1 MIKMCH
7 NRIRIVTKEMQQ
19 DYGVNAARD
28 GENFVHIIYIL
39 TCYNRSMLVNGSGL
53 AGRPVM
59 SLQLGGPVARVV
71 APVVDP
77 DDLRVIAFVVEG
89 PTIGGDIGNILD
101 VRSVREFSSL
111 GFIIDSADE
120 LVEREDVIKIRDVM
134 ALNFDPIGLKV
145 ETKKGTKLGKIEDYT
160 VDAGSMMVQQLIV
173 RRPLR
178 KSFVDPQLTIARSQ
192 IVEVDDYT
200 VTVRDEED
208 EIREKARTEDF
219 IPNFVNPFRS
229 SGTPAPQTAPARTET
244 PADKGTE

>member
-1 MIKMCH
+1 
-7 NRIRIVTKEMQQ
+7 
-19 DYGVNAARD
+19 
-28 GENFVHIIYIL
+28 
-39 TCYNRSMLVNGSGL
+39 
-53 AGRPVM
+53 
-59 SLQLGGPVARVV
+59 
-71 APVVDP
+71 
-77 DDLRVIAFVVEG
+77 
-89 PTIGGDIGNILD
+89 
-101 VRSVREFSSL
+101 
-111 GFIIDSADE
+111 
-120 LVEREDVIKIRDVM
+120 VIKIRDVM

-192 IVEVDDYT
+192 IVEVDDYK

-229 SGTPAPQTAPARTET
+229 SGTPAPQASGALSSKESSPTVKEL
-244 PADKGTE
+244 E